1 MSWNYRIIYHDDDEH
16 PYYGLHEVFY
26 TKKGKIKSWSLDA
39 DVVGE
44 GNMDE
49 GVGEIISALKM
60 MLKDAKNSPVLIH
73 SDMNF
78 FDIYA
83 K

>member
-1 MSWNYRIIYHDDDEH
+1 MSWNYRIIYHDDDEVQ

-26 TKKGKIKSWSLDA
+26 TKKGKIKFWSKEP

-44 GNMDE
+44 SEDDIRE
-49 GVGEIISALKM
+49 QLKM
-60 MLKDAKNSPVLIH
+60 MLQDTKHRKMLIH
-73 SDMNF
+73 SEIDV
-78 FDIYA
+78 

>member
-26 TKKGKIKSWSLDA
+26 SKKGKIKFWTERA

-44 GNMDE
+44 GNKDE

-60 MLKDAKNSPVLIH
+60 MLHDTKYRAILIH
-73 SDMNF
+73 SKID
-78 FDIYA
+78 A

>member
-26 TKKGKIKSWSLDA
+26 TKKGDIKSWSLDA
-39 DVVGE
+39 DVVGDSV
-44 GNMDE
+44 NDLKSS
-49 GVGEIISALKM
+49 VKM
-60 MLKDAKNSPVLIH
+60 MLKDIKNSSVLTH

>member
-1 MSWNYRIIYHDDDEH
+1 MTWNYRIIYHDDDKY

-26 TKKGKIKSWSLDA
+26 TKKGKIKFWTKRA

-44 GNMDE
+44 GNIDE

-73 SDMNF
+73 SEID
-78 FDIYA
+78 A

>member
-39 DVVGE
+39 DVVG
-44 GNMDE
+44 DS
-49 GVGEIISALKM
+49 VDDIKSSVKM
-60 MLKDAKNSPVLIH
+60 MLKDIKNSSVLTH